1 MKSFTIREF
10 ITARCKWM
18 SRRQLQFLFCA
29 LLIHYNASAR
39 SEFANLS
46 PSANGIRSSGLAFP
60 GAGLE
65 ISCSVSQKNSP
76 MRDYQILIIEN
87 DSVYDTIFADLSM
100 PIYIQLD
107 LNKSYLLEFSKPGFM
122 ERLVLIDTKVPDGKN
137 RKKYSY
143 DFEIEMPFRY
153 CDTGFYAMQPIA
165 RIIYDETVGDF
176 GYDLEYARS
185 IGNVPTMSSAPDQKT
200 KKSPANSKRGKKKV
214 ERKKL

>member
-1 MKSFTIREF
+1 MK
-10 ITARCKWM
+10 
-18 SRRQLQFLFCA
+18 RQLQFLFCV
-29 LLIHYNASAR
+29 LLVHTGVSAR

-46 PSANGIRSSGLAFP
+46 LSSHGIRAGGLAFP

-65 ISCSVSQKNSP
+65 ISCSVSQKNAP

-165 RIIYDETVGDF
+165 KIIYDASVGDF
-176 GYDLEYARS
+176 GYDMEYARS
-185 IGNVPTMSSAPDQKT
+185 IGNVPTLVTAPSGT
-200 KKSPANSKRGKKKV
+200 SEKSPPNRKHGKMKTTR
-214 ERKKL
+214 RKL

>member
-1 MKSFTIREF
+1 MK
-10 ITARCKWM
+10 
-18 SRRQLQFLFCA
+18 RQLQFLLCV
-29 LLIHYNASAR
+29 LLAHTSVSAR
-39 SEFANLS
+39 SEFANY
-46 PSANGIRSSGLAFP
+46 SGLTFP

-65 ISCSVSQKNSP
+65 ISCSVSMKNSA

-87 DSVYDTIFADLSM
+87 DSVFDTIFADLAM

-122 ERLVLIDTKVPDGKN
+122 ERLVLIDTKVPQGKN

-153 CDTGFYAMQPIA
+153 CDTGYYAVQPIA
-165 RIIYDETVGDF
+165 RIIYDSVHEDF

-185 IGNVPTMSSAPDQKT
+185 IGNIPTMSSAPEQKDE
-200 KKSPANSKRGKKKV
+200 KSPANNKRGRKSV
-214 ERKKL
+214 QRKKL